1 MTYAME
7 YSNVSAG
14 INSKIIP
21 TTENF
26 FFLFLVNLNRI
37 FVFCVIQM
45 NFVPGQTTNVMQFEI
60 QMNERTVIVI
70 ILMISVK
77 YVNLITNSN
86 PAATAIDVYLPMA
99 VRNGP
104 ERVSPNV
111 NKSVTRDSRHSHK
124 KERKKRRNST
134 NDCWWHIISIL
145 YF

>member
-1 MTYAME
+1 MTYATK
-7 YSNVSAG
+7 YSNVLAG
-14 INSKIIP
+14 INGEIVP
-21 TTENF
+21 TAENF

-37 FVFCVIQM
+37 FVFCVMQM
-45 NFVPGQTTNVMQFEI
+45 NFVPGQTTNGMQFEI

-99 VRNGP
+99 ARNGP

-111 NKSVTRDSRHSHK
+111 NKSVTRDSTQLETFPQKRYK
-124 KERKKRRNST
+124 KDEIRQT
-134 NDCWWHIISIL
+134 IAGDT
-145 YF
+145 